1 MGRGKIHSLSIPNQ
15 NVLSAIWLPPNA
27 ILLFFQRYCASS
39 EHCPIRNLSDDA
51 GAFCMSTRP
60 FSVWA
65 RLRRLPFDS
74 LAAVAATLFI
84 ALVLAGVFSRV
95 PW

>member
-1 MGRGKIHSLSIPNQ
+1 
-15 NVLSAIWLPPNA
+15 
-27 ILLFFQRYCASS
+27 
-39 EHCPIRNLSDDA
+39 
-51 GAFCMSTRP
+51 MSTRP

-74 LAAVAATLFI
+74 LAAIAATLFI